1 MQLERKRMIV
11 TGGASG
17 IAAATVL
24 AYAREGAAVVS
35 LDIDDDAG
43 RAVVDEAAGL
53 GPGPI
58 TWPAS
63 SSRCPV
69 GVLLEHGFD
78 DLLGRLVQAGVHD
91 VHAGVAERAR

>member
-63 SSRCPV
+63 SSRCRSASSWSTVSTICSGVWCRPV
-69 GVLLEHGFD
+69 
-78 DLLGRLVQAGVHD
+78 
-91 VHAGVAERAR
+91 